1 MAMMN
6 SRSRASRT
14 GVWAALLV
22 LCALVGA
29 GGVAEAG
36 KKRVVV
42 LDFEGPKGNK
52 FHDDLVRLIKKTHTV
67 VSTDKWN
74 GTAEEMGASDVSEK
88 NLKKVAKKLKVDAIV
103 EGKIEKRRDEFIIR
117 LKLHAGSSGEQIGN
131 PVDTKAE
138 SAKIDGRAQRDI
150 KDELLDAIDNVDG
163 HAGGGGDDD
172 DDKSVA
178 KKGGKKT
185 DDDDD
190 DKPTKKGFGRLSDDA
205 RGGDKVTKK
214 GGKKTDDDDDKSV
227 AKKGGKKTDDDDK
240 PAKLAK
246 TDDDDKPAKLAKKT
260 DDDKPVK
267 LAKKTDDDDKLP
279 PKKVGKPA
287 DDDDKLP
294 PKKAGKPA
302 DDDKLPPKKAGKPA
316 DDDKLP
322 PKKAGNP
329 GDDDDKLP
337 PKKVAKKTDD
347 DKLQPKKAAK
357 KTDDD
362 KPVKKRVA
370 VRSDDDNNEL
380 EAEAS
385 PRVDPATAL
394 SPGERAIDAVLGL
407 SFTMRR
413 LAFGIRPGLLAT
425 PPAYKGN
432 PLPGATIDA
441 TVYPL
446 AIGHARADLLKNL
459 GLNLTFDRAFKL
471 TTKDAKGMQYAGA
484 SGRFGFGAVFRYAFG
499 RSPTAPVVLGS
510 LGYSSQAFSITTSSS
525 ANMSGI
531 PNVRYKSIEPGVG
544 IRFPITPK
552 IIANLDVKTM
562 AMLDAGQIQ
571 AQTQYGTTDLLAFEG
586 SIGADYLVT
595 PNIFARAAF
604 HAETI
609 GMKFHGNGT
618 LSNLRDNDPTTQDVL
633 TARDNYF
640 GGMVTVGYLY

>member
-1 MAMMN
+1 MMN
-6 SRSRASRT
+6 SRSRASRNS
-14 GVWAALLV
+14 VWAALVV
-22 LCALVGA
+22 LCALVGT
-29 GGVAEAG
+29 GGVADAG

-52 FHDDLVRLIKKTHTV
+52 FHDDLVKLIKKTHTV

-74 GTAEEMGASDVSEK
+74 GTAEEMDASDVSDK
-88 NLKKVAKKLKVDAIV
+88 SLKKVAKKLKIDAIV

-131 PVDTKAE
+131 PVDTKADG
-138 SAKIDGRAQRDI
+138 AKLDGRAQRDI

-172 DDKSVA
+172 DDKPVA
-178 KKGGKKT
+178 KKAGKKT

-190 DKPTKKGFGRLSDDA
+190 RPVAKKAGKKTDDDDRPVKKGFSRLGDDE
-205 RGGDKVTKK
+205 RGGDKVAKK
-214 GGKKTDDDDDKSV
+214 AGKKTDDDDDKPV
-227 AKKGGKKTDDDDK
+227 AKKAGKKTDDDDK
-240 PAKLAK
+240 PVAKKAGKK
-246 TDDDDKPAKLAKKT
+246 TD

-267 LAKKTDDDDKLP
+267 LAKADDDKPVKLG
-279 PKKVGKPA
+279 KKPE
-287 DDDDKLP
+287 DDDKLP
-294 PKKAGKPA
+294 PKKAGKPVE
-302 DDDKLPPKKAGKPA
+302 DDDKLPPKKAGKPVE

-322 PKKAGNP
+322 PKK
-329 GDDDDKLP
+329 L
-337 PKKVAKKTDD
+337 AKKTDD
-347 DKLQPKKAAK
+347 DRPPPKKAAK
-357 KTDDD
+357 KPSDDD
-362 KPVKKRVA
+362 DRPVKKRVA
-370 VRSDDDNNEL
+370 VRDSDGDNEL

-385 PRVDPATAL
+385 PRIDAAAAL
-394 SPGERAIDAVLGL
+394 SPGQRAVDAVLGISL
-407 SFTMRR
+407 TMRR

-446 AIGHARADLLKNL
+446 AIGHTRSDTLKDL

-471 TTKDAKGMQYAGA
+471 TTKDAKGMTYAGA
-484 SGRFGFGAVFRYAFG
+484 ESRFGFGAVFRHAFG

-510 LGYSSQAFSITTSSS
+510 LGYNSQAFSITTSSS

-552 IIANLDVKTM
+552 FIANLDVKTM

-571 AQTQYGTTDLLAFEG
+571 AQTQYGTTDILAFEG

-595 PNIFARAAF
+595 PNIFARATF
-604 HAETI
+604 HAETV

-618 LSNLRDNDPTTQDVL
+618 LSNFRDNDATTQDVL